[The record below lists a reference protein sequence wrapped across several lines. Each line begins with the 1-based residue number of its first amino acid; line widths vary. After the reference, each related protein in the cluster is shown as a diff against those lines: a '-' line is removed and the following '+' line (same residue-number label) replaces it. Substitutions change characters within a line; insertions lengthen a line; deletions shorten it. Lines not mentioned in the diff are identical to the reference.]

1 MLAIR
6 RDGRGQMR
14 RPFSPNAHASSHVVF
29 MLHSLL
35 FDHCHELV
43 SCVSQ
48 WHFLPSKLQ
57 LVVERLIIVLAGM
70 ISPFSSPLLPLSPVE
85 PLPSCLCHLE
95 RISCKAIGVDWPEPA
110 VDQDA
115 PSASV
120 IVFQGNGC
128 FLAIAEA
135 LSRQLSAKGIL
146 VKGEPLSGDISKNGL

>member
-1 MLAIR
+1 MRTSPRMSYFCFIVFFSTTAMSSSLAFR
-6 RDGRGQMR
+6 NGTFFHR
-14 RPFSPNAHASSHVVF
+14 SYN
-29 MLHSLL
+29 L
-35 FDHCHELV
+35 
-43 SCVSQ
+43 
-48 WHFLPSKLQ
+48 
-57 LVVERLIIVLAGM
+57 VERLIIVLAGM

-95 RISCKAIGVDWPEPA
+95 RISCKVIGVDWPEPA
-110 VDQDA
+110 VDQNA